1 MEDQRR
7 SIIREGK
14 MKGFLAFLVGLMAL
28 GTASIADTDGPEA
41 EAVLA
46 GGCFWCVEHDFRQLP
61 GVVKVVSGYS
71 GGRSRQPRTYE
82 NYHDVSTNQTPHT
95 EVVEGT
101 YDTTKLSGLSRK
113 TSGPQPAC

>member
-1 MEDQRR
+1 MAILAMC
-7 SIIREGK
+7 STIRESK

-28 GTASIADTDGPEA
+28 GSAGMADTDGPEA

-46 GGCFWCVEHDFRQLP
+46 GGCFWCEHDFCQLP

-95 EVVEGT
+95 EVVEVT
-101 YDTTKLSGLSRK
+101 YDTTKLSGLSGK
-113 TSGPQPAC
+113 TSGQQPA

>member
-7 SIIREGK
+7 SIIRERK

-28 GTASIADTDGPEA
+28 GTARMADTDGPKA

-46 GGCFWCVEHDFRQLP
+46 GGCFWGVGHDFRQLP
-61 GVVKVVSGYS
+61 GVVKGVSGYS
-71 GGRSRQPRTYE
+71 GGSLPNPTYE
-82 NYHDVSTNQTPHT
+82 NHHNISTTNQKPHN

-101 YDTTKLSGLSRK
+101 YHTTKPTYEKGLDY
-113 TSGPQPAC
+113 